1 VAIAS
6 LGMIEAQD
14 LSSANSRQGYPIP
27 APWEI
32 ARLPCTNAPLAIC
45 VSRDGKTLY
54 ADDFNGLV
62 TVWDLT
68 TRTKVRD
75 LPPGENNNVERL
87 VLSRDGSR
95 LASCSGNG
103 VVHVW
108 DLKSSQL
115 VHESHPAPN
124 YADMAISPDGK
135 TILTSGLDNP
145 VRLIDVDTGKV
156 LSEFKLAEATN
167 DKPGMRNGLW
177 NLSFLD
183 DSKYGVGN
191 GVGFESFVFDTT
203 TGAVKAKLQ
212 KGKLIGL
219 DATGKWLIGGDV
231 SGLMFWSLDDIKK
244 ACAAPTA
251 QMVPGVSVPGVDAA
265 QVAAL
270 TTIPYDH
277 WSLGSADPAAAKI
290 IDPRWG
296 LVWPVY
302 GDEPR
307 SFGPIVDAISPDGH
321 YLYESWYKNQI
332 RVLDLTK
339 RPPPTRWLTGPVCNN
354 FSGDSTRGEL
364 ATNNLVA
371 WERSTGL
378 PLGCGTLGRTHPD
391 CVYWQDGVPFELI
404 QILNPKAQQSQD
416 GFSPPPENSVTLEK
430 INLQTRE
437 VVKKIPFQANARISV
452 SQSGKVILVS
462 YQSPPVHWK
471 TPPDPKN
478 PQAFFDPANRQTTP
492 PLQILDADLNSVG
505 TGFTVVPNQGLNG
518 AVISP
523 ADKLVA
529 GTTQNEKDTIRI
541 FDLQSGHEV
550 STQPLISDHVVDFGV
565 TDDGFVFVATTNG
578 NLSCYHADTGEK
590 VASVDK
596 AHARPIR
603 KLAVSP
609 DNKVIATA
617 GTDGL
622 IKLWSVPDL
631 KPLGVLDSPGPL
643 SQEGIFS
650 FGFYDPK
657 ELAVGFCPDPSG
669 TSQLCLVSLP
679 QAFDESKWN
688 VNASAAG
695 GRCLAI
701 SSDGKQVAIGEE
713 EGALT
718 VVDNSTGKQ
727 LYSVAA
733 HSGRVEAVEFVSN
746 SYQIK
751 TYGADNKCR
760 TWDLANS
767 SLPVSE
773 SSEAR
778 PETVLDIQTGSGPKK
793 ISPHPM
799 GFPNPLSV
807 SPSAGPYQENEI
819 SPNYHN
825 YFTCACA
832 LPGGQYLVL
841 SDLGGL
847 YLYSLKTERMV
858 WTYDIPSNAVAIVY
872 DPLHQQFITT
882 HEDGVTRRW
891 DLPATISGDSPTTA
905 VPPKASIRRF

>member
-1 VAIAS
+1 
-6 LGMIEAQD
+6 M
-14 LSSANSRQGYPIP
+14 
-27 APWEI
+27 
-32 ARLPCTNAPLAIC
+32 C

-62 TVWDLT
+62 TVWDLN

-75 LPPGENNNVERL
+75 LPSGENNNVERL
-87 VLSRDGSR
+87 ALSRDGSR

-108 DLKSSQL
+108 DLKSGQL
-115 VHESHPAPN
+115 IHESHPAPN

-156 LSEFKLAEATN
+156 LSEFKLAEATHN
-167 DKPGMRNGLW
+167 KPGMRDGLW

-191 GVGFESFVFDTT
+191 GVGFESFVFDTA
-203 TGAVKAKLQ
+203 TGTVKAKLQ
-212 KGKLIGL
+212 KTKLIGL

-231 SGLMFWSLDDIKK
+231 SGIMIWSLDDIKK
-244 ACAAPTA
+244 ACSAPTP
-251 QMVPGVSVPGVDAA
+251 QMVSGVSVPGVDAA

-277 WSLGSADPAAAKI
+277 WSLGSSDPATAKV

-296 LVWPVY
+296 LVWPTY

-321 YLYESWYKNQI
+321 YLYESWYRNQI

-339 RPPPTRWLTGPVCNN
+339 RPEPTRWLTGPICNN
-354 FSGDSTRGEL
+354 FSADSTRGQL

-378 PLGCGTLGRTHPD
+378 PLGCGTLERTHPD

-404 QILNPKAQQSQD
+404 QIPNPKTQQSAD
-416 GFSPPPENSVTLEK
+416 DFSPPPENPVTLEK

-437 VVKKIPFQANARISV
+437 VVKKIPLQAGARLSV
-452 SQSGKVILVS
+452 SPSGKAILVV
-462 YQSPPVHWK
+462 YQSPPVHFK
-471 TPPDPKN
+471 NPPDPKN
-478 PQAFFDPANRQTTP
+478 PRAYFDPTNMLVTL
-492 PLQILDADLNSVG
+492 PLQILDADLNSTG
-505 TGFTVVPNQGLNG
+505 PGFTVVPNQGIND
-518 AVISP
+518 AAISP
-523 ADKLVA
+523 TDKVVA
-529 GTTQNEKDTIRI
+529 GRTQNEKDTIRI
-541 FDLQSGHEV
+541 FDVKIGKEV
-550 STQPLISDHVVDFGV
+550 STQPIILDHVVDFGV
-565 TDDGFVFVATTNG
+565 TDDGFVFVATTDG

-590 VASVDK
+590 VTSVDK
-596 AHARPIR
+596 AHGRPIR

-609 DNKVIATA
+609 DNKVVATA

-631 KPLGVLDSPGPL
+631 KPLGTLDSPGLL
-643 SQEGIFS
+643 SQQGILS
-650 FGFYDPK
+650 FGFYDQN

-669 TSQLCLVSLP
+669 ISQLCLIALP
-679 QAFDESKWN
+679 QAFDDSKWN
-688 VNASAAG
+688 VNASAG
-695 GRCLAI
+695 SGRCLAI

-727 LYSVAA
+727 LYSVKA
-733 HSGRVEAVEFVSN
+733 HSGRVEEVEFISN
-746 SYQIK
+746 SHQIK

-773 SSEAR
+773 TSDAR
-778 PETVLDIQTGSGPKK
+778 PAIVLDVQTGSGPKK

-799 GFPNPLSV
+799 GFPNSMTV
-807 SPSAGPYQENEI
+807 SPSPGPYQENEI
-819 SPNYHN
+819 SPNHHFG
-825 YFTCACA
+825 FTGACA

-841 SDLGGL
+841 ANLGGL
-847 YLYSLKTERMV
+847 YLYSLKSERLV
-858 WTYDIPSNAVAIVY
+858 WAYDIPSNAVAIAY
-872 DPLHQQFITT
+872 DPLHQQFITA

-891 DLPATISGDSPTTA
+891 DLPAMAKGPQG
-905 VPPKASIRRF
+905 P

>member
-1 VAIAS
+1 MHQWLTGLIVSMAS
-6 LGMIEAQD
+6 MGMIEAQD
-14 LSSANSRQGYPIP
+14 VSPTNSRQGYSIP
-27 APWEI
+27 APWEV
-32 ARLPCTNAPLAIC
+32 ARLTCTNAPLAMC

-108 DLKSSQL
+108 DIKSGQL

-156 LSEFKLAEATN
+156 LSEFKLAVATH

-191 GVGFESFVFDTT
+191 GVGDGTSYVFDTT
-203 TGAVKAKLQ
+203 TGTVKAKLGS
-212 KGKLIGL
+212 GKLIGL
-219 DATGKWLIGGDV
+219 DATGKWLIGGGV
-231 SGLMFWSLDDIKK
+231 PTLVFWSLDEIKK
-244 ACAAPTA
+244 ACAAPTP
-251 QMVPGVSVPGVDAA
+251 QMVPGFSVPGVDAA

-270 TTIPYDH
+270 TTIPFDH
-277 WSLGSADPAAAKI
+277 WSLGSVDPSAAKT

-307 SFGPIVDAISPDGH
+307 SFGPLVDAISPDGH
-321 YLYESWYKNQI
+321 YLYQAWYKDQI

-339 RPPPTRWLTGPVCNN
+339 RPPPTRWLTGRICNN
-354 FSGDSTRGEL
+354 YSADSTRGHL
-364 ATNNLVA
+364 ATNNLIA
-371 WERSTGL
+371 WDRGTGL
-378 PLGCGTLGRTHPD
+378 PLGCGTLERTNPD

-404 QILNPKAQQSQD
+404 QIPNPKAQQSQD
-416 GFSPPPENSVTLEK
+416 DFSPPPENSFTLEK

-437 VVKKIPFQANARISV
+437 VVKKIPLQANARISI
-452 SQSGKVILVS
+452 SQSGQVILVA
-462 YQSPPVHWK
+462 YQSPPMHFK

-478 PQAFFDPANRQTTP
+478 PRAFFDPANMQMIP
-492 PLQILDADLNSVG
+492 PLQILDADLNSMG
-505 TGFTVVPNQGLNG
+505 PGFTIVPNQGIRD

-523 ADKLVA
+523 TDKLVA
-529 GTTQNEKDTIRI
+529 GRTQNEKDTLRI
-541 FDLQSGHEV
+541 FDTKSGQEA
-550 STQPLISDHVVDFGV
+550 SPQPLILDHVVDFGV
-565 TDDGFVFVATTNG
+565 TDDGFIFVATADG
-578 NLSCYHADTGEK
+578 NLSSFHADTGQK

-596 AHARPIR
+596 AHVLPIR

-643 SQEGIFS
+643 SQAGIWF
-650 FGFYDPK
+650 FGFYDTK
-657 ELAVGFCPDPSG
+657 ELTVGFCPDPSG
-669 TSQLCLVSLP
+669 TSLLCLIPLA

-688 VNASAAG
+688 VNVSEAG

-713 EGALT
+713 KGALT
-718 VVDNSTGKQ
+718 VIDNSTGKQ

-733 HSGRVEAVEFVSN
+733 HSGRLETVEFVSD
-746 SYQIK
+746 SHQIK

-760 TWDLANS
+760 TWDLDHS

-773 SSEAR
+773 TSEAR
-778 PETVLDIQTGSGPKK
+778 PEAALDIQTGTGPKK
-793 ISPHPM
+793 IIPHPM
-799 GFPNPLSV
+799 GFPNSITV
-807 SPSAGPYQENEI
+807 SPSPGPYQEEDI
-819 SPNYHN
+819 SPNHHFG
-825 YFTCACA
+825 FTGACA

-841 SDLGGL
+841 SNLGGL
-847 YLYSLKTERMV
+847 YLYSLKTERLI

-872 DPLHQQFITT
+872 DSLHQQFITT
-882 HEDGVTRRW
+882 HDDGITRRW
-891 DLPATISGDSPTTA
+891 DLPAMVKLPQGP
-905 VPPKASIRRF
+905 